1 MLQRLSQ
8 RVLEVQEAERRR
20 VARELHDEIGQA
32 LTGVN
37 MMLELLDA
45 QLTHTDSP
53 AGDTLHDMQQVT
65 AENVPHL
72 DEVRVAVSDALE
84 RVRELSLAL
93 RPAMLDSLGLL
104 PALHRQFERYTKQT
118 GVQVNFQQSGLEQR
132 LPGEIETGA

>member
-1 MLQRLSQ
+1 LSQ

-53 AGDTLHDMQQVT
+53 GGDTLHDTQQVT
-65 AENVPHL
+65 AEHVPHL

-104 PALHRQFERYTKQT
+104 PALHWQFERYT
-118 GVQVNFQQSGLEQR
+118 
-132 LPGEIETGA
+132 